1 MHSSSWDNLKYVL
14 SVIEA
19 GSVSAAARDLGVNHA
34 TVLRRIAA
42 FESQY
47 GGPIFDKNANGYR
60 LMPGKEALV
69 QAVREVENGVL
80 TVERLMQGANP
91 LLSGVV
97 RISSTDTISQ
107 YLLPDVVN
115 TLKLES
121 PQLEIELLSNNSHV
135 NFARM
140 EADLFV
146 RPAMSLP
153 EDMIAET
160 AAHLV
165 FRAFGTSQ
173 DLDKWLGLKG
183 PLARS
188 AAANWLS
195 NNIPGEALGSGSDSF
210 TVLSRMAQ
218 NGTGI
223 AILPT
228 FVGESLPNLVHLP
241 DKMPDI
247 RVPVWVGSHQDLRD
261 IPRIRA
267 VRKSVIAHLSAKLDQ
282 HPSTCSNTN

>member
-1 MHSSSWDNLKYVL
+1 MHSSSWDNLRYVL

-42 FESQY
+42 FETQY
-47 GGPIFDKNANGYR
+47 GGPIFDKKANGYR

-135 NFARM
+135 NIARM

-146 RPAMSLP
+146 RPAITLP
-153 EDMIAET
+153 EDMIAEIAT
-160 AAHLV
+160 HLI

-173 DLDKWLGLKG
+173 DLDNWLGLKG

-195 NNIPGEALGSGSDSF
+195 NNIPSEALGSGSDSF

-267 VRKSVIAHLSAKLDQ
+267 VRKSVIAHLSAKLDR
-282 HPSTCSNTN
+282 HSS